1 VVKYF
6 LTNSSLQTR
15 KAGQA
20 LAANIL
26 KSPQKTKAVVLGL
39 RGDLGGGK
47 TTFLQGLAK
56 GLGIKDKVL
65 SPTFIVMRRMKI
77 GKAKFKNFYHLDCYR
92 IEKDKELLTLGWESI
107 ISDPKNIVAIEWVDK
122 IKKILP
128 KDCLILEFEFLDKNK
143 RKIIVK

>member
-1 VVKYF
+1 M
-6 LTNSSLQTR
+6 QTR

-56 GLGIKDKVL
+56 GLRIKDKVL

-77 GKAKFKNFYHLDCYR
+77 NKAKFKNFYHLDCYR
-92 IEKDKELLTLGWESI
+92 IEKDKELLTLGWENI
-107 ISDPKNIVAIEWVDK
+107 ISDSKNIVAIEWVDK

>member
-6 LTNSSLQTR
+6 LTNNSLQTK

-26 KSPQKTKAVVLGL
+26 KSPVRTSAVVLGL

-65 SPTFIVMRRMKI
+65 SPTFIVMRRMEINKTR
-77 GKAKFKNFYHLDCYR
+77 FKNFYHLDCYR
-92 IEKDKELLTLGWESI
+92 IENDKELLTLGWENI
-107 ISDPKNIVAIEWVDK
+107 ISDPQNIIAIEWVDK

-128 KDCLILEFEFLDKNK
+128 KDCLMLEFEFLNKNK